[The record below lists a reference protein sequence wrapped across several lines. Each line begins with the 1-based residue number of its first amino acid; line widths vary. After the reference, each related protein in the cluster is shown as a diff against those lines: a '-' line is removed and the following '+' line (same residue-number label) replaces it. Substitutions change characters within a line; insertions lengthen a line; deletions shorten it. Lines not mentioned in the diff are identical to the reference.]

1 MLKRNNSSKP
11 ISASEISQY
20 VYCPVS
26 WYLKR
31 SGADPQ
37 SGSLNRG
44 IDEHKRAGGRLVLIE
59 RRERA
64 AGVFRLLGYFATAIA
79 ILLMGWILWNYI

>member
-1 MLKRNNSSKP
+1 MLKRSSGSKP

-31 SGADPQ
+31 SGVQPQ
-37 SGSLNRG
+37 SGGLKRG
-44 IDEHKRAGGRLVLIE
+44 IVEHEKAGGRLILLE
-59 RRERA
+59 KRDRA
-64 AGVFRLLGYFATAIA
+64 AGIFRLLGYFSAVIA
-79 ILLMGWILWNYI
+79 ILLLGWILWTYF

>member
-1 MLKRNNSSKP
+1 MLRRKNGGKA

-31 SGADPQ
+31 CGVQPQ
-37 SGSLNRG
+37 SSGLKRG
-44 IDEHKRAGGRLVLIE
+44 IDAHEKAGNRLVLLE

-64 AGVFRLLGYFATAIA
+64 AGIFRSLCYFSAIVA
-79 ILLMGWILWNYI
+79 ILLTGWILWAYF